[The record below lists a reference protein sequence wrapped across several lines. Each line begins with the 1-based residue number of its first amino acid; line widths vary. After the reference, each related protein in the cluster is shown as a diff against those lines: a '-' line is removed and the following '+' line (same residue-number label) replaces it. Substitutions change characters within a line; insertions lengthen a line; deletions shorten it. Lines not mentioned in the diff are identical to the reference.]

1 MHVSL
6 YYTAV
11 QRGRMTSSGL
21 HYSTGS
27 HMMFSTGSSVG
38 CGGISVSGP
47 NEADCLA
54 AVSAAVGSHGGVT
67 AVTAVGAAACYPSPS
82 FVSMLLRAEP
92 YHFMSHHHHHHRT
105 STATSGIGAGY
116 ATPGGGGTSLASAPS
131 LHPSATHNLM
141 GIENICELAARLLFS
156 AVEWARNIPFFPE
169 LQLTDQV
176 LLYMSDVCM
185 MKYIY
190 LYSPR

>member
-1 MHVSL
+1 
-6 YYTAV
+6 
-11 QRGRMTSSGL
+11 
-21 HYSTGS
+21 
-27 HMMFSTGSSVG
+27 MFSTGSSVG

-47 NEADCLA
+47 SDAECLV

-67 AVTAVGAAACYPSPS
+67 AVTATGATCYPSPS

-92 YHFMSHHHHHHRT
+92 YHFMSYHHRA
-105 STATSGIGAGY
+105 STATSGIGGGY
-116 ATPGGGGTSLASAPS
+116 ATHSGGGSLSAPS
-131 LHPSATHNLM
+131 LHPSATHNFM

-176 LLYMSDVCM
+176 N
-185 MKYIY
+185 K
-190 LYSPR
+190 